1 MPKVTVN
8 GQEIEVP
15 ARASVLHA
23 RAQGWIGGVGRVNL
37 RACLLALAAMGL
49 SVPAVTHAAESSIEE
64 QLAQCIFERDR
75 SILVAIRDAANE
87 QEFVTAFRRG
97 VALCEY
103 PEQEYSLGRFFTALN
118 QLLRANSQDSD

>member
-1 MPKVTVN
+1 MAKVTVD

-15 ARASVLHA
+15 ARASMLYA
-23 RAQGWIGGVGRVNL
+23 RAQGRVGSVGRVKL
-37 RACLLALAAMGL
+37 RACLLALALTGL
-49 SVPAVTHAAESSIEE
+49 SVPVSAYATEISIEE

-97 VALCEY
+97 VALCEF